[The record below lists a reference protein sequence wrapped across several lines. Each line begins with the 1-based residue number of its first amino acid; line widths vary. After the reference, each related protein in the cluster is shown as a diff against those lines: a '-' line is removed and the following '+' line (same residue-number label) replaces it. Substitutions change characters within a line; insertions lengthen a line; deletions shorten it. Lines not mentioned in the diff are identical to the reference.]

1 MAHAAGRRT
10 IGGMRPDPAARVR
23 PRPTSAPRRTGAPSR
38 PDRDLARPLPAALSW
53 TVLGAFAITITAVV
67 VVLGLPWWLAAWYLV
82 ASVAAFTAYG
92 LDKAAARRGTG
103 RVSEQTLLLLGIIGG
118 WPGAVVAQQL
128 FRHKTRKRSFR
139 RAFWG
144 SVAVNVALAVAI
156 VLLLAPGAASVA
168 PDVPAWLGRLSGG

>member
-23 PRPTSAPRRTGAPSR
+23 PRPASAPRRTGSPTR
-38 PDRDLARPLPAALSW
+38 PDRDLARPLPAALGW
-53 TVLGAFAITITAVV
+53 TVLGAFAITISVV
-67 VVLGLPWWLAAWYLV
+67 VVLGVPWWLAAWYLV

-156 VLLLAPGAASVA
+156 GLLLAPGAASVA
-168 PDVPAWLGRLSGG
+168 PDVPAWLGRRIGG